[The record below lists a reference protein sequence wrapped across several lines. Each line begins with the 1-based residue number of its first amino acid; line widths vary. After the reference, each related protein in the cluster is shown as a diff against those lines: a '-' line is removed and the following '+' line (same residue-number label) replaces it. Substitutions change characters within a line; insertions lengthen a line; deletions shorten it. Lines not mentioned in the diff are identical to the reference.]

1 MMLKLFNGTFSVR
14 CIFGVM
20 SLFFVGTVNPLV
32 KYFVCDLLA
41 EPVEL
46 KKIVGVIDLSFSSS
60 TSFT

>member
-1 MMLKLFNGTFSVR
+1 
-14 CIFGVM
+14 M
-20 SLFFVGTVNPLV
+20 SLFFVGMMNPLE
-32 KYFVCDLLA
+32 KFFVCDLLA